1 MRKLNILK
9 TIVDII
15 FIITIPLMLSC
26 IAIAIGVFF
35 IDFTDLSFIDI
46 ELIIDSENY
55 NPKDLFSNILISIST
70 INYLLLIAAFYI
82 FRKVLYH
89 FLRVKIFE
97 DYVINSFL
105 KIGNLIIIS
114 AIISIVLSFVSNLYY
129 YKSGITFEIGS
140 NENVMNICLGLFFL
154 VLSEIF
160 KIAKNAKQENDLT
173 I

>member
-1 MRKLNILK
+1 MKKIRILK
-9 TIVDII
+9 TIVDIV

-26 IAIAIGVFF
+26 IAIAIGIFF
-35 IDFTDLSFIDI
+35 IDFTDLSFIDL

-55 NPKDLFSNILISIST
+55 NPKDLFSTILISIST
-70 INYLLLIAAFYI
+70 INYLLLIAAFYL

-89 FLRVKIFE
+89 FLREKIFE
-97 DYVINSFL
+97 VFVINSFL
-105 KIGNLIIIS
+105 KIGNLLIIS
-114 AIISIVLSFVSNLYY
+114 GIISLVLSFVSNLYH
-129 YKSGITFEIGS
+129 KSGITFEIGS
-140 NENVMNICLGLFFL
+140 NENIMNICLGLFFL